1 MSLYEVSKLKLDN
14 GIEVFYRHAGP
25 ANAPILLLLHG
36 FPSSSHQF
44 RNLIP
49 LLSTHYRVIAL
60 DLPGYGFTTIPEDL
74 AYTYTFANLTDTI
87 DAFLTSLAIKQFA
100 MYIFDYGAPVGLRL
114 ALKHPKAVTAIITQ
128 NGNAY
133 EEGFG
138 AEFWAPVRSYWASH
152 APAERE
158 ELKKNVLTLE
168 TTTWQYEFGN
178 PHPER
183 IQPETYYLD
192 QALIER
198 PGNKEV
204 QLDLLYDYR
213 TNVPLYPEFQK
224 WIRESGVPV
233 LAMWG
238 KNDIIF
244 VPAGAEAFRRDV
256 EESRLEIR
264 FVDAGHFALETN
276 EKVYAAA
283 IGDFLGKFLPKA

>member
-25 ANAPILLLLHG
+25 ANAPVLLLLHG

-49 LLSTHYRVIAL
+49 LLSTHYRVIAP
-60 DLPGYGFTTIPEDL
+60 DLPGYGFTTIPDSLHYE
-74 AYTYTFANLTDTI
+74 YTFANLTNTI
-87 DAFLTSLAIKQFA
+87 DTFLANLAIKRFA

-114 ALKHPKAVTAIITQ
+114 ALKHPDAVTAIITQ

-138 AEFWAPVRSYWASH
+138 PEFWAPVRSYWASN

-158 ELKKNVLTLE
+158 ELRKNVLNLE
-168 TTTWQYEFGN
+168 TTIWQYEFGN
-178 PHPER
+178 PHPEK
-183 IQPETYYLD
+183 IQPESYYLD
-192 QALIER
+192 QALLER

-204 QLDLLYDYR
+204 QLDLLYDYQS
-213 TNVPLYPEFQK
+213 NVALYPVFQK
-224 WIRESGVPV
+224 WIRESKVPV

-238 KNDIIF
+238 DKDIIF
-244 VPAGAEAFRRDV
+244 VPAGAEAFRKDV
-256 EESRLEIR
+256 ETSRLEIR

-276 EKVYAAA
+276 EELYAEA
-283 IGDFLGKFLPKA
+283 IGGFLAKVIARD